1 MEFSI
6 PRIESTDHHGSVLQL
21 GIPMLPIEL
30 KKKGKKSC
38 CEKFRKGKR
47 CKSCPMKGCA

>member
-1 MEFSI
+1 MVFSV
-6 PRIESTDHHGSVLQL
+6 PVSEVSEQHTC
-21 GIPMLPIEL
+21 LPFPQFEL

-47 CKSCPMKGCA
+47 CKSCPLKGCA